1 MFSPQYS
8 SATDTYTSCRCSS
21 LHIWCVVCK
30 LVNCWFL
37 FLQAYEDTEHF
48 ETPFVAKLHRFTPL
62 AEPQAV
68 FTFSHPNRSHPIDN
82 SRHCQ
87 LVFEPTGQPAI
98 CHGFAG
104 YFDAVLYKQ
113 IHLSI
118 LPSTHTANMAS
129 WFPIYFPIQQ
139 PVQIAANQHLEL
151 GIWRCTAHHKV
162 WYEWCVTQPQC
173 SAIYNPNGRSYF
185 VGL

>member
-1 MFSPQYS
+1 MNVGLWP
-8 SATDTYTSCRCSS
+8 
-21 LHIWCVVCK
+21 
-30 LVNCWFL
+30 
-37 FLQAYEDTEHF
+37 QAYEDTEHY

-62 AEPQAV
+62 AEPQPV
-68 FTFSHPNRSHPIDN
+68 FTFSHPNRHCAIDN

-87 LVFEPTGQPAI
+87 LTFESMGQPAI

-118 LPSTHTANMAS
+118 LPSTHTPNMAS

-139 PVQIAANQHLEL
+139 PLQIAAHQQLEM
-151 GIWRCTAHHKV
+151 GIWRCAANHKV

-173 SAIYNPNGRSYF
+173 SAIHNPNGRSYF